1 MGERSGQLGRPAPSG
16 SRVEIR
22 RVGDPPA
29 PGTSGASGGGV
40 DDSEET
46 AETAVVREE
55 IEQTR
60 AEMSETID
68 AIQSR
73 LDPEV
78 LTEQAKD
85 TAQEVADRA
94 IQQAKE
100 AVQEVAERAIPQ
112 AKEAVQEAADHAI
125 QQAKTAVVEV
135 ADHARAALRAA
146 TIGKV
151 EDMARNAGETAGGWR
166 HTLMETIKAHPVPSA
181 VAGLSLGWLYLNRA
195 SGSSGSRSS
204 SQQGY
209 QPASN
214 YRPGGYAGDA
224 GYRSGEY
231 RPGEYRPTGSGSMSS
246 GSTGSGVGALAER
259 AQETAGRVADKTQ
272 QRVGDAVDT
281 VQETASNV
289 AERAQETAGQIV
301 DTVQETAGQVADTV
315 QETASRAQ
323 GFLQRQLRENP
334 LAVGAA
340 AVALGAALGAAMG
353 TTPQEDKF
361 FGETRDRLM
370 GRAQEAT
377 QDTIQKVERVVDEV
391 QSTAKREAQ
400 EQSLIPT
407 S

>member
-1 MGERSGQLGRPAPSG
+1 MGERSGQLGRPTPGG

-22 RVGDPPA
+22 RVGDPAA
-29 PGTSGASGGGV
+29 PGTSGAA
-40 DDSEET
+40 DDGPESPEEH
-46 AETAVVREE
+46 AETAVAREE

-85 TAQEVADRA
+85 SAQEVADRA

-112 AKEAVQEAADHAI
+112 AKEAVQEATDHAI
-125 QQAKTAVVEV
+125 QQAKTAL
-135 ADHARAALRAA
+135 ADMTGQAGAALRAA

-151 EDMARNAGETAGGWR
+151 EDMARNAGDTASGWR

-181 VAGLSLGWLYLNRA
+181 VAGLSLGWLYLNRS
-195 SGSSGSRSS
+195 SGSSGARPSY
-204 SQQGY
+204 QQGY
-209 QPASN
+209 QPASG
-214 YRPGGYAGDA
+214 YRPAGYAGDA

-231 RPGEYRPTGSGSMSS
+231 RPTGSGSMSS
-246 GSTGSGVGALAER
+246 GNTGSGIGAMADR
-259 AQETAGRVADKTQ
+259 AQESVGRAADKTQ

-289 AERAQETAGQIV
+289 AERAQETAGQVV
-301 DTVQETAGQVADTV
+301 DSVQETAGQVVDSV
-315 QETASRAQ
+315 QDTASRAQ
-323 GFLQRQLRENP
+323 GFLQRQLQENP
-334 LAVGAA
+334 LAVGAT
-340 AVALGAALGAAMG
+340 ALAIGAALGAAMG

-377 QDTIQKVERVVDEV
+377 QDTMEKVERVVDEV
-391 QSTAKREAQ
+391 QHTAKREAQ
-400 EQSLIPT
+400 GQSLIPT

>member
-1 MGERSGQLGRPAPSG
+1 VGERTGQLGRPTPGG

-22 RVGDPPA
+22 RVGDPSA
-29 PGTSGASGGGV
+29 PGTSGASGGGA
-40 DDSEET
+40 DDPEE
-46 AETAVVREE
+46 AQETAVVREE

-181 VAGLSLGWLYLNRA
+181 VAGLSLGWLYLNRS
-195 SGSSGSRSS
+195 SGSSGARSS
-204 SQQGY
+204 YQQGY

-214 YRPGGYAGDA
+214 YRPGGYTGEA

-231 RPGEYRPTGSGSMSS
+231 RPTGSGST
-246 GSTGSGVGALAER
+246 STGGNGSSVGALAER
-259 AQETAGRVADKTQ
+259 AQETAGRVTDKTQ

-281 VQETASNV
+281 VQETAGHV
-289 AERAQETAGQIV
+289 AERAQETAGQVV
-301 DTVQETAGQVADTV
+301 DTVQETAGQVVDTV

-323 GFLQRQLRENP
+323 GFLQRQLHENP

-391 QSTAKREAQ
+391 QHTAKREAQ
-400 EQSLIPT
+400 GQSLIPA